1 MSRCQSSLL
10 DGFTDDWDAALLSEG
25 TLRPKRAASAMNL
38 REAMKTFTK
47 PPLGEVTR
55 EDLEN
60 NFSRSM
66 KLLGFDRAES
76 ASSNKSRPKPKTS
89 NVSPRTITRLHKPTL
104 SYEDI
109 RNAVTGGVDRKIL
122 SQAAYERWYFRKLE
136 EEKDSRKMKEFYNL
150 EKDRSKLF
158 ERGLMFNEWLQKKDQ
173 QRKMKESE
181 PKPTDAKTK
190 IAQKR
195 LPMSSPATKEAAEK
209 AYKDWLNRKEAEQQK
224 MKKKLQEEKEAK
236 NRAKS
241 REDSEKAF
249 EEWKRS
255 CDEKLKKLDQRR
267 RNKAK
272 KLQEKE
278 QDEKE
283 RHLQDCEKA
292 FNAWLAS
299 KNQAIL
305 KQQENEKKRSVK
317 KNAKEL
323 EKLAEKRYE
332 AKQAFEDW
340 LEKKLEQEAAK
351 TPPPPTPE
359 NKVTKSVQTE
369 SKPATPIPKNRPN
382 QATNFPKNLMVPWP
396 EFSAKNRLTSP
407 RNQTA
412 KTKKQKVK
420 FADASWDV
428 PKNLSKSYDYK
439 DLSGIRSL
447 SDAKTIMML
456 YHKQDPNSALY
467 YARDIS

>member
-76 ASSNKSRPKPKTS
+76 ASSNKSRPKPKT
-89 NVSPRTITRLHKPTL
+89 R
-104 SYEDI
+104 
-109 RNAVTGGVDRKIL
+109 
-122 SQAAYERWYFRKLE
+122 
-136 EEKDSRKMKEFYNL
+136 
-150 EKDRSKLF
+150 
-158 ERGLMFNEWLQKKDQ
+158 
-173 QRKMKESE
+173 
-181 PKPTDAKTK
+181 
-190 IAQKR
+190 
-195 LPMSSPATKEAAEK
+195 
-209 AYKDWLNRKEAEQQK
+209 
-224 MKKKLQEEKEAK
+224 
-236 NRAKS
+236 
-241 REDSEKAF
+241 
-249 EEWKRS
+249 
-255 CDEKLKKLDQRR
+255 
-267 RNKAK
+267 
-272 KLQEKE
+272 
-278 QDEKE
+278 
-283 RHLQDCEKA
+283 
-292 FNAWLAS
+292 
-299 KNQAIL
+299 
-305 KQQENEKKRSVK
+305 KRSVK